1 MVEWTSQ
8 LYSSSSAHSIHH
20 PLHDI
25 CTHATIAISWT
36 IVEFIV
42 LYGARK
48 LSFSNFLPSFLALC
62 TVQMDGWRSSVPTL
76 HTTRMVMTLF
86 SLALLLIDSRDQ
98 MIMRLARRWWST
110 ECHKSKTRNQFI
122 GFHYRDRWGL
132 KSLLPTPTSEDRVCG
147 RSHNNGVQLTLQ
159 VTKPYTIGGEMQLTC
174 GQLCSFAAAIHPST
188 DEKWSIIAD
197 NLSKAPMM
205 GLLLLSLVMV
215 VKYGL

>member
-1 MVEWTSQ
+1 MRRSRSLERSWNLLCFT
-8 LYSSSSAHSIHH
+8 AHGSWAF
-20 PLHDI
+20 L
-25 CTHATIAISWT
+25 IS
-36 IVEFIV
+36 
-42 LYGARK
+42 
-48 LSFSNFLPSFLALC
+48 FLPFLVCALC
-62 TVQMDGWRSSVPTL
+62 KWMDGVQVYP
-76 HTTRMVMTLF
+76 HYTRMVMTLF

-110 ECHKSKTRNQFI
+110 ECHKSKTRNQFL

-132 KSLLPTPTSEDRVCG
+132 KSLLPTPTSEDRMCG
-147 RSHNNGVQLTLQ
+147 RSHNNGGQLTLQ

-205 GLLLLSLVMV
+205 GLLLLFLVMV